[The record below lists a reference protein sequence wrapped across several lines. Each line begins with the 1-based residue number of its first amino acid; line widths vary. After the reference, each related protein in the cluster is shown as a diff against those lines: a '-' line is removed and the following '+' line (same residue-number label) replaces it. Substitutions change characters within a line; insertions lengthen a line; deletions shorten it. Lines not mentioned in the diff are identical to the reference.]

1 MSGTLSTAPLA
12 SASTVSTPP
21 TTSPVKDAI
30 DTHSGRF
37 EFFKQT
43 LTLGS
48 AGLAG
53 IAALFTDPTRV
64 PTDTLSKY
72 VIAIAGLSLI
82 VIVAY
87 AAMGL
92 SSYANF
98 LTAVASEARSPPKEG
113 STSYD
118 SKYYINSI
126 IFHAQ
131 IIIIGLFVAWFSLT
145 AFAGIKVFTPF
156 STSADTALTI
166 ARTIASKETG
176 QPPQS
181 LYLARLDIENDDFI
195 AIYDANAVQSQ
206 ITIRV
211 SKKDGTVTKV
221 VQDKK
226 IVPSAVHGEK

>member
-1 MSGTLSTAPLA
+1 MSGT
-12 SASTVSTPP
+12 ASTVSAPAP
-21 TTSPVKDAI
+21 SPVKDAI
-30 DTHSGRF
+30 DAYSGRF
-37 EFFKQT
+37 EFLKQT

-48 AGLAG
+48 AGIAG
-53 IAALFTDPTRV
+53 MAALFTDPTRV
-64 PTDTLSKY
+64 PTDTFSKW
-72 VIAIAGLSLI
+72 VVSSAGLSLI
-82 VIVAY
+82 LIVAF

-92 SSYANF
+92 SAYANF
-98 LTAVASEARSPPKEG
+98 LTELSRDARLIDTENVS
-113 STSYD
+113 SN
-118 SKYYINSI
+118 SKVYARGVIGHS
-126 IFHAQ
+126 Q
-131 IIIIGLFVAWFSLT
+131 VIIIGLFLVWGSLT
-145 AFAGIKVFTPF
+145 FFAGIKLFAPF

-181 LYLARLDIENDDFI
+181 LYLARLDIENDDFV

-226 IVPSAVHGEK
+226 IVPSAVHGEKQ